1 MRSYLINITIVVILF
16 FSIPSL
22 VFAKSGIKASTL
34 NCNSSYNFS
43 VNGMLCSL
51 GYIIDQFTEFTPN
64 ILSSNGFGGN
74 LAGVA
79 YNQYV
84 NGTEALSIAIIPLII
99 YIYVMHLIG
108 EVSIGGTRFS
118 PIDLLYNII
127 FSVILLFLSVYIMS
141 FLITF
146 INIIDKFIVLH
157 IISSSTPSLFQTI
170 VNSISLSSFSSGLFT
185 GVIIFILYILLL
197 IALFIFS
204 FQFILRFILL
214 WILILLFPFAIVVSI
229 YPPFNGV
236 LRNIFSKIAELLFV
250 QPAFLIGVS
259 IFIIIIKDFSINPI
273 EKFILGIVTLFALSL
288 VPTLLNRYLNFSISS
303 GYRKVRRVINKVK
316 YL

>member
-1 MRSYLINITIVVILF
+1 MRSYLINIIVIIF
-16 FSIPSL
+16 FLLPSS
-22 VFAKSGIKASTL
+22 VFAKSNTTVTEL
-34 NCNSSYNFS
+34 NCSSSYTFS
-43 VNGMLCSL
+43 INGMLCSL

-64 ILSSNGFGGN
+64 ILSSSSFGGN

-79 YNQYV
+79 YTQYV
-84 NGTEALSIAIIPLII
+84 NGTEALSIAIIPLVI

-108 EVSIGGTRFS
+108 EASVGGTRFS
-118 PIDLLYNII
+118 PIDLLYNVI
-127 FSVILLFLSVYIMS
+127 FSVILLFLSVYIIS

-146 INIIDKFIVLH
+146 INVIDKFIVLH
-157 IISSSTPSLFQTI
+157 IISSPTPSLFQTI
-170 VNSISLSSFSSGLFT
+170 VNSISLSSFSSGIFS
-185 GVIIFILYILLL
+185 GVTIFILYILLL

-214 WILILLFPFAIVVSI
+214 WILILLFPFAVVVSI

-236 LRNIFSKIAELLFV
+236 LRNIFSKIAELLLV

-259 IFIIIIKDFSINPI
+259 IFIIIIKDFSVNPI

-288 VPTLLNRYLNFSISS
+288 VPTLLNRYLNFSLSS
-303 GYRKVRRVINKVK
+303 GYKRARRVLNKVR
-316 YL
+316 YS